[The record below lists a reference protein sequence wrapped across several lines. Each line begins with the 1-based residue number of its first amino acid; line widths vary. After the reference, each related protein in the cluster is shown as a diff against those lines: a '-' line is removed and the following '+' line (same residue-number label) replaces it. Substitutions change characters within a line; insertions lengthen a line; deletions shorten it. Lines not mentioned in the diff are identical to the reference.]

1 VSARSLAGP
10 IGARTAVSSVAARE
24 RVSCAVPLTAEPRM
38 PFDDPTYIFTLEHVQ
53 KLYDDQYILKGIT
66 LAFLPGAKIGLIGNN
81 GAGKSTLLKIIA
93 GEDKDFIG
101 EARPKDGLSI
111 GYVGQEPRL
120 DPAKDV
126 RGNIEDGLAEVK
138 RHLARFDEINAK
150 LGEVDGDEMQKLLDE
165 MTRVQEHIE
174 AHDGWNLDTHVEIA
188 MEALRT
194 PPGDADVTT
203 LSGGEKRRVALART
217 LLSRPDLLL
226 LDEPTNHLDA
236 DSVAWLE
243 EHLRDYSGAVLLVT
257 HDRYFL
263 DNVVG
268 WMLEIDRGRGI
279 PYQGNYSA
287 YLETREKRLDVEK
300 GENRKREKHIER
312 ELEWVRTSPSA
323 RTVKN
328 RARLKRYDE
337 LLALE
342 YEHAED
348 DIDLEIPPGP
358 RLGDRVVNFD
368 KVTKGFGGRVLM
380 KDLTLEIPR
389 GAIVGI
395 IGPNGIG
402 KTTFFK
408 LITGAEKPDSGA
420 VRVGETVEMTYVD
433 QQREDLDPE
442 RTVFQEISGGN
453 DWLPFGS
460 KTIHARG
467 YVSRFNFRG
476 VDQEKRVGQLSGGQR
491 NRVQLAKLLRRGA
504 NVIMLDEPTNDLDL
518 ATLRVLEDAFSDFA
532 GTLMIVSHDR
542 WFLDRVATNILAF
555 EGDGKVR
562 WFEGGYTAYAER
574 RAEELAKAGASDRR
588 GPKRKLYAKN

>member
-1 VSARSLAGP
+1 
-10 IGARTAVSSVAARE
+10 
-24 RVSCAVPLTAEPRM
+24 M
-38 PFDDPTYIFTLEHVQ
+38 PFDDPTYIFTLENVQ
-53 KLYDDQYILKGIT
+53 KLYDDLFVLKGIT

-101 EARPKDGLSI
+101 EARPKAGLTI
-111 GYVGQEPRL
+111 GYVGQEPKL

-126 RGNIEDGLAEVK
+126 RGNIEDGLAGTK
-138 RHLARFDEINAK
+138 ALLKRFDEINAK
-150 LGEVDGDEMQKLLDE
+150 LGDVDGDEMQKLLDE
-165 MTRVQEHIE
+165 MTRVQEEID
-174 AHDGWNLDTHVEIA
+174 ARDGWSLDLHVEIA

-194 PPGDADVTT
+194 PPADADVTK

-243 EHLRDYSGAVLLVT
+243 EHLRDYPGAVILVT

-279 PYQGNYSA
+279 PYQGNYSG
-287 YLETREKRLDVEK
+287 YLEQKEKRLDVEK

-408 LITGAEKPDSGA
+408 LITGAEKPDSGR
-420 VRVGETVEMTYVD
+420 VTVGETVEMTYVD
-433 QQREDLDPE
+433 QQREDLDPKL
-442 RTVFQEISGGN
+442 TVYQEISGGN
-453 DWLPFGS
+453 DWLPFGNR
-460 KTIHARG
+460 TIHARG

-476 VDQEKRVGQLSGGQR
+476 VDQEKKVGELSGGQR

-574 RAEELAKAGASDRR
+574 RAEENAKAGVSERR
-588 GPKRKLYAKN
+588 GPKRKLYAK

>member
-1 VSARSLAGP
+1 
-10 IGARTAVSSVAARE
+10 
-24 RVSCAVPLTAEPRM
+24 
-38 PFDDPTYIFTLEHVQ
+38 
-53 KLYDDQYILKGIT
+53 
-66 LAFLPGAKIGLIGNN
+66 LPGAKIGLIGNN
-81 GAGKSTLLKIIA
+81 GAGKSTLLRIMA
-93 GEDKDFIG
+93 GEDKDFTG
-101 EARPKDGLSI
+101 EARAAEGTRI
-111 GYVGQEPRL
+111 GYVLQEPRL
-120 DPAKDV
+120 DPAKNV
-126 RGNIEDGLAEVK
+126 RGNIEDGLGETKSLLV
-138 RHLARFDEINAK
+138 RFDEINAK
-150 LGEVDGDEMQKLLDE
+150 LGEVDGDAMTKLLDE
-165 MTRVQEHIE
+165 LTRVQEQID
-174 AHDGWNLDTHVEIA
+174 ARDGWNLDTHVEIA

-203 LSGGEKRRVALART
+203 LSGGEKRRVALAKV
-217 LLSRPDLLL
+217 LLSRPDMLL

-243 EHLRDYSGAVLLVT
+243 EHLRDYPGTVILVT

-279 PYQGNYSA
+279 PYQGNYSG
-287 YLETREKRLDVEK
+287 YLEAKEKRLDVEK

-328 RARLKRYDE
+328 RARLSRYDE

-368 KVTKGFGGRVLM
+368 KVTKGFGGRLLM

-420 VRVGETVEMTYVD
+420 VRIGETVEMTYVD
-433 QQREDLDPE
+433 QQREDLDPNL
-442 RTVFQEISGGN
+442 TVYQEISGGM
-453 DWLPFGS
+453 DWLPFGT

-476 VDQEKRVGQLSGGQR
+476 VDQEKKVGEISGGQR

-518 ATLRVLEDAFSDFA
+518 STLRVLEDAFTDFA
-532 GTLMIVSHDR
+532 STLMIVSHDR

-562 WFEGGYTAYAER
+562 WFEGGYTAYATR
-574 RAEELAKAGASDRR
+574 RAEEMAKAGAADRR
-588 GPKRKLYAKN
+588 GPKRKLFAKN

>member
-1 VSARSLAGP
+1 
-10 IGARTAVSSVAARE
+10 
-24 RVSCAVPLTAEPRM
+24 M
-38 PFDDPTYIFTLEHVQ
+38 PFDDPTYVYTLENVQ
-53 KLYDDQYILKGIT
+53 KQYDEVFILKGIT

-93 GEDKDFIG
+93 GEDKDFSG
-101 EARPKDGLSI
+101 EARPKAGLRI

-120 DPAKDV
+120 DPAKNV

-138 RHLARFDEINAK
+138 TLLTRFDEINAK
-150 LGEVDGDEMQKLLDE
+150 LGDVDGDEMQKLLDE
-165 MTRVQEHIE
+165 LARVQEEID
-174 AHDGWNLDTHVEIA
+174 AKDGWNLDTHVAIA

-194 PPGDADVTT
+194 PPPDADVTT

-243 EHLRDYSGAVLLVT
+243 EHLRDYPGTILLVT

-279 PYQGNYSA
+279 PYQGNYSG
-287 YLETREKRLDVEK
+287 YLEAKEKRLDVEK

-368 KVTKGFGGRVLM
+368 KVTKGFAGRVLM

-408 LITGAEKPDSGA
+408 LITGAEKPDSGR
-420 VRVGETVEMTYVD
+420 VTVGETVEMTYVD
-433 QQREDLDPE
+433 QQREDLDPKL
-442 RTVFQEISGGN
+442 TVFQEISGGN
-453 DWLPFGS
+453 DWLPFGNR
-460 KTIHARG
+460 TIHARG

-476 VDQEKRVGQLSGGQR
+476 VDQEKRVGELSGGQR

-555 EGDGKVR
+555 EGDGRVR

-574 RAEELAKAGASDRR
+574 RAEEMAKAGTADRR
-588 GPKRKLYAKN
+588 GPKRKLFARS

>member
-1 VSARSLAGP
+1 
-10 IGARTAVSSVAARE
+10 
-24 RVSCAVPLTAEPRM
+24 M
-38 PFDDPTYIFTLEHVQ
+38 PFADNPNYVFTLERVR
-53 KLYDDQYILKGIT
+53 KLYDDEEILKGIT

-81 GAGKSTLLKIIA
+81 GAGKSTLLRIMA
-93 GEDKDFIG
+93 GEDKDFEG
-101 EARPKDGLSI
+101 EAKAAAGTRI
-111 GYVGQEPRL
+111 GYVLQEPRL
-120 DPAKDV
+120 DPAKNV
-126 RGNIEDGLAEVK
+126 RGNIEDGLAETK
-138 RHLARFDEINAK
+138 RLLKRFDEINAK

-165 MTRVQEHIE
+165 MARVQEEID
-174 AHDGWNLDTHVEIA
+174 AKDGWNLDTHVEIA

-194 PPGDADVTT
+194 PPGDADVTK
-203 LSGGEKRRVALART
+203 LSGGEKRRVALAKV

-243 EHLRDYSGAVLLVT
+243 EHLREYPGTVILVT

-268 WMLEIDRGRGI
+268 WMLEIDRGRGV

-287 YLETREKRLDVEK
+287 YLEEKERRLDVEK

-328 RARLKRYDE
+328 RARLKRYEE

-342 YEHAED
+342 YERAED

-358 RLGDRVVNFD
+358 RLGDRVINFD
-368 KVTKGFGGRVLM
+368 KVSKGFDAPGEAGQSYRTLI

-402 KTTFFK
+402 KTTLFK
-408 LITGAEKPDSGA
+408 LITGAEKPDAGK
-420 VRVGETVEMTYVD
+420 VTVGETVAMTYVD
-433 QQREDLDPE
+433 QQREDLDPN

-453 DWLPFGS
+453 DWLPFGT

-467 YVSRFNFRG
+467 YISRFNFRG
-476 VDQEKRVGQLSGGQR
+476 VDQEKKVGELSGGQR

-518 ATLRVLEDAFSDFA
+518 ATLRVLEDAMSDFA
-532 GTLMIVSHDR
+532 GTMMIVSHDR
-542 WFLDRVATNILAF
+542 WFLDRIATHVLAF

-574 RAEELAKAGASDRR
+574 RAEERAKAGASDKR
-588 GPKRKLYAKN
+588 GPKRKLYAK

>member
-1 VSARSLAGP
+1 
-10 IGARTAVSSVAARE
+10 
-24 RVSCAVPLTAEPRM
+24 M
-38 PFDDPTYIFTLEHVQ
+38 PFDDPTYVFTLERVQ
-53 KLYDDQYILKGIT
+53 KVYDDQFVLKGIT
-66 LAFLPGAKIGLIGNN
+66 LAFLPGAKIGLIGAN
-81 GAGKSTLLKIIA
+81 GAGKSTLLKIMA
-93 GEDKDFIG
+93 GVDKDFDG
-101 EARPKDGLSI
+101 EAKPKEGLRI

-120 DPAKDV
+120 DPSKNV
-126 RGNIEDGLAEVK
+126 RENIEDGLAETK
-138 RHLARFDEINAK
+138 AALARFNAINDK
-150 LGEVDGDEMQKLLDE
+150 LGDCDGDEMQRLLDE
-165 MTRVQEHIE
+165 MTRVQEQID
-174 AHDGWNLDTHVEIA
+174 AKDGWNLDLHVEIA

-194 PPGDADVTT
+194 PPAAADVTK
-203 LSGGEKRRVALART
+203 LSGGEKRRVALAKT

-226 LDEPTNHLDA
+226 LDEPTNHLDTE
-236 DSVAWLE
+236 SVTWLE
-243 EHLRDYSGAVLLVT
+243 EHLKEYPGTVILVT

-263 DNVVG
+263 DNVLAGADG
-268 WMLEIDRGRGI
+268 WMLEIDRGRAI
-279 PYQGNYSA
+279 PYKGNYSA
-287 YLETREKRLDVEK
+287 YLEAREKRLDVEK
-300 GENRKREKHIER
+300 GEQRKREKHIER

-358 RLGDRVVNFD
+358 RLGDRVVKFEH
-368 KVTKGFGGRVLM
+368 VTKGFDGR
-380 KDLTLEIPR
+380 TLLSDFSVEIPR

-408 LITGAEKPDSGA
+408 LITGAEKPDKGA
-420 VRVGETVEMTYVD
+420 VVVGETVAMTYVD
-433 QQREDLDPE
+433 QQREDLDSE

-453 DWLPFGS
+453 DWLPFGT

-467 YVSRFNFRG
+467 YISRFNFRG
-476 VDQEKRVGQLSGGQR
+476 QDQEKKVGELSGGQR

-542 WFLDRVATNILAF
+542 WFLDRVATHILAF

-574 RAEELAKAGASDRR
+574 RAEEMAAAGASERK
-588 GPKRKLYAKN
+588 GPKRKLYSK

>member
-1 VSARSLAGP
+1 
-10 IGARTAVSSVAARE
+10 
-24 RVSCAVPLTAEPRM
+24 M
-38 PFDDPTYIFTLEHVQ
+38 PPVNPNYIFTLEHVE
-53 KLYDDQYILKGIT
+53 KLYDDRPILKGIT

-81 GAGKSTLLKIIA
+81 GAGKSTLLRIMA
-93 GEDKDFIG
+93 GEDKDFTG
-101 EARPKDGLSI
+101 EARAAEGTRI
-111 GYVGQEPRL
+111 GYVLQEPRL
-120 DPAKDV
+120 DGTKNV
-126 RGNIEDGLAEVK
+126 RENIEDGLGETKALLK
-138 RHLARFDEINAK
+138 RFDEINAK
-150 LGEVDGDEMQKLLDE
+150 LGEVDGDAMQKLLDE
-165 MTRVQEHIE
+165 LTRVQEQID
-174 AHDGWNLDTHVEIA
+174 ARDGWNLDTHVEIA

-203 LSGGEKRRVALART
+203 LSGGEKRRVALAKV
-217 LLSRPDLLL
+217 LLSRPDMLL

-243 EHLRDYSGAVLLVT
+243 EHLRDYPGTVILVT

-279 PYQGNYSA
+279 PYEGNYSG
-287 YLETREKRLDVEK
+287 YLEAKEKRLDVEK

-328 RARLKRYDE
+328 RARLSRYEE

-368 KVTKGFGGRVLM
+368 KVTKGFGGRLLM

-408 LITGAEKPDSGA
+408 LITGAEKPDAGG
-420 VRVGETVEMTYVD
+420 VRIGETVEMTYVD
-433 QQREDLDPE
+433 QQREDLDPNL
-442 RTVFQEISGGN
+442 TVYQEISGGAE
-453 DWLPFGS
+453 WLPFGNR
-460 KTIHARG
+460 TIHSRG

-476 VDQEKRVGQLSGGQR
+476 VDQEKKVGTLSGGQR

-562 WFEGGYTAYAER
+562 WFEGGYTAYATR
-574 RAEELAKAGASDRR
+574 RAEEMAKAGASDRR
-588 GPKRKLYAKN
+588 GPKRKLYAK

>member
-1 VSARSLAGP
+1 
-10 IGARTAVSSVAARE
+10 
-24 RVSCAVPLTAEPRM
+24 M
-38 PFDDPTYIFTLEHVQ
+38 PFDDPTYVFTLENVQ

-93 GEDKDFIG
+93 GEDRDFIG
-101 EARPKDGLSI
+101 EARPKDGLRI

-165 MTRVQEHIE
+165 MTRVQEEID
-174 AHDGWNLDTHVEIA
+174 AKDGWNLDTHVEIA

-194 PPGDADVTT
+194 PPGDADVTK

-243 EHLRDYSGAVLLVT
+243 DHLSEYPGTIILVT

-279 PYQGNYSA
+279 PYQGNYSG
-287 YLETREKRLDVEK
+287 YLEAKAKREETEK
-300 GENRKREKHIER
+300 GEQRKREKHLER

-328 RARLKRYDE
+328 RARLKRYEE

-368 KVTKGFGGRVLM
+368 KVAKGFGGRALI

-408 LITGAEKPDSGA
+408 LITGGEKPDAGRVA
-420 VRVGETVEMTYVD
+420 VGETVEMTYVD

-442 RTVFQEISGGN
+442 KTVFQEISGGA
-453 DWLPFGS
+453 DWLPFGNR
-460 KTIHARG
+460 TIHARG

-476 VDQEKRVGQLSGGQR
+476 VDQEKKVGQLSGGQR

-542 WFLDRVATNILAF
+542 WFLDRVATHILAF
-555 EGDGKVR
+555 EGDGRVR
-562 WFEGGYTAYAER
+562 WFEGGYTAYAAR
-574 RAEELAKAGASDRR
+574 RAEELAKAGAADRR
-588 GPKRKLYAKN
+588 GPKRKLFAK

>member
-1 VSARSLAGP
+1 MNPNYVF
-10 IGARTAVSSVAARE
+10 
-24 RVSCAVPLTAEPRM
+24 M
-38 PFDDPTYIFTLEHVQ
+38 LENVQ
-53 KLYDDQYILKGIT
+53 KVYDDQFVLKGIT

-81 GAGKSTLLKIIA
+81 GAGKSTLLRIMA

-101 EARPKDGLSI
+101 EARAAEGLRI
-111 GYVGQEPRL
+111 GYVLQEPRL
-120 DPAKDV
+120 DPAKTV
-126 RGNIEDGLAEVK
+126 RENIEDGLAETK
-138 RHLARFDEINAK
+138 AALRRFDEINVK
-150 LGEVDGDEMQKLLDE
+150 LGEVDGDEMQRLLDE
-165 MTRVQEHIE
+165 MTRVQEEID
-174 AHDGWNLDTHVEIA
+174 AKDGWNLDTHVDIA

-194 PPGDADVTT
+194 PRGDADVTT
-203 LSGGEKRRVALART
+203 LSGGEKRRVALAKV

-243 EHLRDYSGAVLLVT
+243 EHLREYPGTVILVT

-268 WMLEIDRGRGI
+268 WMLEVDRGRGI
-279 PYQGNYSA
+279 PYQGNYSS
-287 YLETREKRLDVEK
+287 YLEAKEKRLDVEK

-358 RLGDRVVNFD
+358 RLGDRVVNLD
-368 KVTKGFGGRVLM
+368 KVTKGFAGRVLM
-380 KDLTLEIPR
+380 RDLTLEIPR

-402 KTTFFK
+402 KTTLFK
-408 LITGAEKPDSGA
+408 LITGAEKPDAGT

-433 QQREDLDPE
+433 QQREDLDPNL
-442 RTVFQEISGGN
+442 TVFQEISGGN
-453 DWLPFGS
+453 DWLPFGN

-467 YVSRFNFRG
+467 YISRFNFRG
-476 VDQEKRVGQLSGGQR
+476 VDQEKKVGQLSGGQR

-518 ATLRVLEDAFSDFA
+518 STLRVLEDAFSDFA
-532 GTLMIVSHDR
+532 GTLLIVSHDR
-542 WFLDRVATNILAF
+542 WFLDRVVTHILAF

-574 RAEELAKAGASDRR
+574 RAEENAAKGATERR
-588 GPKRKLYAKN
+588 GPKRKLFAK